1 MKKRH
6 IIRTL
11 SVCVALLLLSA
22 CRQEQDGL
30 AVADESAASVQ
41 VSFTLTTASGNA
53 STRVGTDE
61 PGTGY
66 ENYIDITNNNFRF
79 LLFDKDNNT
88 FVYSFTP
95 QSVTPAGASG
105 EYAQTYEVE
114 GEMPEEY
121 ADFNYK
127 VVVLANWPT
136 YPSENDLT
144 GKTIQDICLA
154 YTYNYTDSFVPSE
167 SQLIPF
173 YGVATISTTL
183 RPDISTN
190 LGTIDLLRAL
200 CKVEVKCSDNGFTL
214 TGATLHRYSTQGM
227 CAPLDVYNNT
237 EIGKGKNKFICLLQ
251 MWKVKDV

>member
-11 SVCVALLLLSA
+11 SVCIALLLLSA
-22 CRQEQDGL
+22 CRQEQDEL
-30 AVADESAASVQ
+30 AVADKPAASVQ
-41 VSFTLTTASGNA
+41 VSFTLTTANGEA
-53 STRVGTDE
+53 STRVGTNGA
-61 PGTGY
+61 GTGY
-66 ENYIDITNNNFRF
+66 ENYIDIANRNFRF
-79 LLFDKDNNT
+79 LLFDVDNNT

-95 QSVTPAGASG
+95 QSVTPTGASG

-144 GKTIQDICLA
+144 GKTIQNICSTYA
-154 YTYNYTDSFVPSE
+154 YDYTTPFVPSE

-173 YGVATISTTL
+173 TA
-183 RPDISTN
+183 
-190 LGTIDLLRAL
+190 
-200 CKVEVKCSDNGFTL
+200 
-214 TGATLHRYSTQGM
+214 
-227 CAPLDVYNNT
+227 
-237 EIGKGKNKFICLLQ
+237 
-251 MWKVKDV
+251 

>member
-79 LLFDKDNNT
+79 LLFDKDNKT

-173 YGVATISTTL
+173 YGCSYHKHHTSPGYFYQPWHHRLVACPMQGRSEVQCQWFYADRSHIASVFHPRNVRAAGCIQQYGKL
-183 RPDISTN
+183 GRERTN
-190 LGTIDLLRAL
+190 SFACYR
-200 CKVEVKCSDNGFTL
+200 C
-214 TGATLHRYSTQGM
+214 
-227 CAPLDVYNNT
+227 
-237 EIGKGKNKFICLLQ
+237 GK
-251 MWKVKDV
+251 